1 MLSNHCSNTRKFTI
15 CRCSFSV
22 AMHLFGLNWHLQ
34 PMQRQIY
41 QLTEDN
47 TSGLHLP
54 TDLGLPPLGNTGLE
68 FPDRG
73 SKDDG
78 MSKPDV
84 LKSAQ
89 MFNWV
94 QFLVPGGIVYVIH
107 TQIWLHSSMECP
119 VYMIQSVPNE

>member
-1 MLSNHCSNTRKFTI
+1 MFGNRCSHARKFTI
-15 CRCSFSV
+15 CRCSFST

-34 PMQRQIY
+34 PMQRPIY

-73 SKDDG
+73 KDDG
-78 MSKPDV
+78 MF
-84 LKSAQ
+84 KSMWKQ
-89 MFNWV
+89 N
-94 QFLVPGGIVYVIH
+94 
-107 TQIWLHSSMECP
+107 
-119 VYMIQSVPNE
+119 